1 MVGTNN
7 NTPVR
12 NRKVGLSDSQG
23 SIGQPAVATT
33 GPSAMVQQMAALNF
47 AMKNGGQMP
56 PMQGNGT
63 GTPPPVA
70 TVPQQNFFGGN
81 KVMGRFEAPV
91 NSQPQQNPNAAPT
104 TDFTNMPSV
113 PQFTPQTARNANP
126 NMGPVST
133 PYMKDTGEATP
144 QNVTNFEQMPVGQQG
159 DGWNLNAGM
168 GDVGYKGAPYAP
180 SKYDSLSAA
189 LNGGATQPQQA
200 QFQADPEQKDGGFFN
215 WVKGLVPKKRPN
227 RREGETDDEYDARH
241 TRNMQMMATL
251 ADAIRHM
258 GNIVNTSK
266 GAPLQQFNDPNSMLE
281 AGYQN
286 RKAQRQKQAAL
297 DADAAYKQA
306 NMTLK
311 ERAAEA
317 DRAYKQ
323 LNLNFKQQAADRAA
337 KNDEFNRDF
346 KTAGLQRQLDNDKFN
361 HELAGKEFE
370 ESKRHNAVSESQG
383 AARIALSQE
392 RNGIARARLAHSIA
406 TGSGGGGKGGSLT
419 NLSSPSGHLNRKK
432 DLNSIEKKQIAQHLI
447 KNGYINEENLK
458 AYNMY
463 KSMGNTQNM
472 NDLQNH
478 WIANAANMPGKKGD
492 AFRSLLKNHYM
503 YGETTTV
510 SAPKAQPK
518 KQAAKPQGKSGA
530 RSKISIH

>member
-47 AMKNGGQMP
+47 AMQNGGQMP

-91 NSQPQQNPNAAPT
+91 NPQPQQNPNAAPT
-104 TDFTNMPSV
+104 MDFTNMPSV
-113 PQFTPQTARNANP
+113 PQFTPQTAGNANP

-144 QNVTNFEQMPVGQQG
+144 QNVTNFEQMPVGQQAS
-159 DGWNLNAGM
+159 GWNPNGT
-168 GDVGYKGAPYAP
+168 P
-180 SKYDSLSAA
+180 KYDSLSAA
-189 LNGGATQPQQA
+189 LNGTIQQPQQA

-215 WVKGLVPKKRPN
+215 WVKGLIPKKRPN

-241 TRNMQMMATL
+241 TRNMQMMTTL

-281 AGYQN
+281 AGYQQ
-286 RKAQRQKQAAL
+286 RKQKRAAEAAA

-323 LNLNFKQQAADRAA
+323 LDLNFKQQAADRAA
-337 KNDEFNRDF
+337 KNDEFNMNF
-346 KTAGLQRQLDNDKFN
+346 KQAELQRQLDNDKFN
-361 HELAGKEFE
+361 HDLAGKKFE
-370 ESKRHNAVSESQG
+370 ESKRHNKVAEGQG
-383 AARIALSQE
+383 AARI
-392 RNGIARARLAHSIA
+392 GIVRARLAHSIA
-406 TGSGGGGKGGSLT
+406 TGGGGGGKGGSLT

-447 KNGYINEENLK
+447 KNGYINKKNLD

-463 KSMGNTQNM
+463 RQMGNTQNM
-472 NDLQNH
+472 NDLQNY
-478 WIANAANMPGKKGD
+478 WIATAANMPGKKGD
-492 AFRSLLKNHYM
+492 AFRSLLKNHYL

-510 SAPKAQPK
+510 SAPKTQAK